1 MLYEYRKFYKCYFIC
16 HVMEEK
22 IVISKEEFEEYQRL
36 KHMQGVDQELLADI
50 AAGIKDILNGNIEE
64 V

>member
-1 MLYEYRKFYKCYFIC
+1 MEEQKITIPMREYRELQQYK
-16 HVMEEK
+16 K
-22 IVISKEEFEEYQRL
+22 
-36 KHMQGVDQELLADI
+36 VDQELLTDI

>member
-1 MLYEYRKFYKCYFIC
+1 
-16 HVMEEK
+16 MEEK